1 MRTTQQRRGAATMC
15 YAEPRDSRDSDAV
28 LPPALLRDL
37 PRDQALGLRL
47 IVLARAAAA
56 LHMAQVSPESRNG
69 ASARAGTNEGAT
81 P

>member
-1 MRTTQQRRGAATMC
+1 MRTAPQRRGAATMC
-15 YAEPRDSRDSDAV
+15 YAEPRDSRDSDAA
-28 LPPALLRDL
+28 LLPALLRDM

-56 LHMAQVSPESRNG
+56 LHMAQVSPDSRN
-69 ASARAGTNEGAT
+69 ATAARAGSNEGAA